1 MRRALR
7 VLAGMQQALNKCQLL
22 ASVEWMTTC
31 VSPNPS
37 VFPSLHPKIGQGLK
51 KKPPLLTR
59 ITST

>member
-22 ASVEWMTTC
+22 ASVEWMITC

-51 KKPPLLTR
+51 KNHC
-59 ITST
+59 S